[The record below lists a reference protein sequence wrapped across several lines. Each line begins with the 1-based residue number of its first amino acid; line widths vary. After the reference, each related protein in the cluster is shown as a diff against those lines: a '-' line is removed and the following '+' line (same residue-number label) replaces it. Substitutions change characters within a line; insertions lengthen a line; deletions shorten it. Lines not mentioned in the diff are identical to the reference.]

1 MAIFEK
7 RTSASDKVFDV
18 VVIIALFV
26 IGVVSFYPLL
36 VVVSA
41 SVSDPDFVNRG
52 EVLFL
57 PKGLQFTSYELVFR
71 DDRIITGYIN
81 SFIYMALGTALSVMV
96 TVMAAYPLSRKDMLG
111 HSWITWF
118 YLIPMYISGGLIPT
132 FIQVRDIGLLNHPS
146 VMVIL
151 GCLSIWNLI
160 VCRTFFQSNIPIE
173 LWEAASIDGCSVY
186 KFFFKMVLPNSKAII
201 AIMVLYYAVGQW
213 NEYFRAMIYLNDS
226 DYFPLQLF
234 LRDILLASQS
244 VSVDADPEIYELM
257 TKQAEAMKYSM
268 IVISSLPVLILYP
281 FIQKYF
287 VKGVM
292 IGSVKG

>member
-7 RTSASDKVFDV
+7 RTSKSDKVFDV
-18 VVIIALFV
+18 VVAVSLLIIG
-26 IGVVSFYPLL
+26 IVSFYPLL
-36 VVVSA
+36 IVVSA
-41 SVSDPDFVNRG
+41 SLSDPDFVNRG

-57 PKGLQFTSYELVFR
+57 PKGFQLTSYELVFR

-81 SFIYMALGTALSVMV
+81 SFIYMILGTILSVMV
-96 TVMAAYPLSRKDMLG
+96 TIMAAYPLSRKDMLG
-111 HSWITWF
+111 HAWITWF
-118 YLIPMYISGGLIPT
+118 FLIPMYISGGLIPT
-132 FIQVRDIGLLNHPS
+132 FIQVRDIGLLNNPS

-160 VCRTFFQSNIPIE
+160 VCRTYFQSNIPIE

-186 KFFFKMVLPNSKAII
+186 KFFFKMVIPNSKAII

-226 DYFPLQLF
+226 EFFPLQLF

-244 VSVDADPEIYELM
+244 VSVDADPEIYALM

-268 IVISSLPVLILYP
+268 IVISSLPVLVLYP